1 MYELT
6 RTDTGVRDTNNN
18 LSHPDSSFGSKN
30 IREISDLEISFEA
43 ITEILWGGS
52 NRSYN
57 MYFNL
62 I

>member
-6 RTDTGVRDTNNN
+6 RMDTGVRDTNNN

-43 ITEILWGGS
+43 IIEILWGGS

-57 MYFNL
+57 IYFNL